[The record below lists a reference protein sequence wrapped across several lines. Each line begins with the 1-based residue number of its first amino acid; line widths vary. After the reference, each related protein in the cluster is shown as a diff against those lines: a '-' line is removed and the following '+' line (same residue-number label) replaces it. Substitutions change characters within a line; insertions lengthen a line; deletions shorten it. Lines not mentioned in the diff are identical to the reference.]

1 MSTQAT
7 IAGGL
12 RQTSTSTAVSSKRL
26 WAGRILNGLTVLF
39 LLFDSGIKIFNLAP
53 AVQGTVGLGYAASAV
68 VPIGIVLLLCTLLY
82 VVPRTAILGAL
93 LLTGY
98 LGGAVASQVR
108 VGNPLFSHVLFPVY
122 FAILIWAGLYLR
134 EPRLRAL
141 APFRTSGN

>member
-12 RQTSTSTAVSSKRL
+12 RQTSTSTAVSSKGL

-141 APFRTSGN
+141 APFRTFGN